1 MRELKRLDL
10 SEAFWQDIRR
20 LRAIRRGLDAKR
32 DASEELT
39 NERLTIWIRLHS
51 TLSFREIGA
60 ISDVGHS
67 FVKRELDKE
76 TEK

>member
-1 MRELKRLDL
+1 MRELKDVDL
-10 SEAFWQDIRR
+10 SEQMWHDIRR

-39 NERLTIWIRLHS
+39 NERLEIWVRLHS
-51 TLSFREIGA
+51 VLSFRELGA

-67 FVKRELDKE
+67 FVKREVDKDV
-76 TEK
+76 